1 MKSRTLGE
9 LIAFDDAHPE
19 EMRWF
24 GQGFFVKAERTK
36 GLGDPA
42 YVKARDANLRLA
54 GPNGITWDGAGRRF
68 IIVPFMGKTI
78 VEWTHGSKQ
87 VTALGAAK
95 GQLDGVEVLGG
106 GRVLFTSWA
115 DSSLDVLDNGTV
127 TTVSTGLPSPA
138 DIGVDTKR
146 GRVAIP
152 LLLENRV
159 EFRQLPTEKGAGA
172 S

>member
-1 MKSRTLGE
+1 
-9 LIAFDDAHPE
+9 
-19 EMRWF
+19 
-24 GQGFFVKAERTK
+24 V
-36 GLGDPA
+36 
-42 YVKARDANLRLA
+42 
-54 GPNGITWDGAGRRF
+54 
-68 IIVPFMGKTI
+68 VPFMGKTI
-78 VEWTHGSKQ
+78 VAWAPGSKQ
-87 VTALGAAK
+87 VTALGTTK
-95 GQLDGVEVLGG
+95 GQLDGVEMLGG

-159 EFRQLPTEKGAGA
+159 EFRQLPAEKGAGA